1 MSTRTNTPAGQAG
14 AHTATL
20 ELMRVEQLKAHPKNV
35 RDRAVADEEMVAS
48 VRTQG
53 VHQPLVV
60 APHPTLEGD
69 YTVIMGHRRLNA
81 AKQAGLDTVPV
92 LVRHDLLDERDQIAA
107 MVQENL
113 HRKDL
118 SIAEEATAVQAM
130 LDFDGWDAKRV
141 AQETGL
147 SARRVRARAKLT
159 KLADAAFEK
168 LQLGQL
174 TLERAEVLADFAGEP
189 EEETLL
195 AMVDVHPSNWDWHV
209 KRAKES
215 REWRKRRPK
224 VLAELE
230 AAGVEV
236 VDAPETPV
244 WRADSEWQEIKVE
257 DAAEAAERGAHAVVA
272 EDSDDVRY
280 LVPRA
285 KPDAAAT
292 AEEEAREARAAL
304 RKEIDSALAGV
315 RDLEDQWIRDT
326 VLPAAKA
333 GDERTLRVLA
343 RYYQQAATNVT
354 GAYSIQERQARILQ
368 VTKGAAP
375 NLGDAVTEAVAGM
388 TLAEQ
393 AALWVIGMCQTPSIS
408 NYAYEHAVPF
418 PSALLW
424 FELRAAL
431 GWVFVDPEVRAVR
444 ELAGEDGPDGR
455 LAQLA
460 GLAPAARPTAEDEVD
475 DSAEGG
481 DPA

>member
-1 MSTRTNTPAGQAG
+1 MATKSETQA
-14 AHTATL
+14 ATL
-20 ELMRVEQLKAHPKNV
+20 ELQRVENLRPHPKNV
-35 RDRAVADEEMVAS
+35 RDRAVADEEMIAS

-53 VHQPLVV
+53 IHQPLVV

-92 LVRHDLLDERDQIAA
+92 LVRHDLMDERDQIAA

-159 KLADAAFEK
+159 KLDDAAFEK

-189 EEETLL
+189 EEEGLL
-195 AMVDVHPSNWDWHV
+195 AVVDVHPSNWDWHV
-209 KRAKES
+209 ARAKEA

-236 VDAPETPV
+236 MDAPETPV
-244 WRADSEWQEIKVE
+244 WRADSEWQEVEVE
-257 DAAEAAERGAHAVVA
+257 DAAEAAERGARAVVA

-280 LVPRA
+280 LVPRS
-285 KPDAAAT
+285 KPDAADT
-292 AEEEAREARAAL
+292 AEEVAREARAAL
-304 RKEIDSALAGV
+304 RKELDAALAGV

-343 RYYQQAATNVT
+343 RYYQQAAGNFA

-368 VTKGAAP
+368 VTKGAEP
-375 NLGDAVTEAVAGM
+375 NLGAAVSEAVAGM

-393 AALWVIGMCQTPSIS
+393 AALWVIGMCQTPSLS
-408 NYAYEHAVPF
+408 SYVYEHAS
-418 PSALLW
+418 PSISTLRWL
-424 FELRAAL
+424 ELRAAL
-431 GWVFVDPEVRAVR
+431 GWVLVDPEVRAVR

-460 GLAPAARPTAEDEVD
+460 GLAPAARPIAEDEVD